1 MKKEKTIVGLIDI
14 ELKRM
19 KGAKNAESFNSLDT
33 DAQSLIDETIAA
45 LEELRQ
51 RAAAEDND
59 NGVDDIVN
67 QLRDIVDEKINA
79 ALEKV
84 KDVAPVT
91 SQNSDYLKS
100 KQAVKDYA
108 AALRNNAKNIDG
120 FKREWGEKLKTNG
133 ITFDGSEAFMP
144 ELMKSRIEDN
154 WNSDTNWLRRLNNTG
169 AKRFAI
175 RYALE
180 DQDDTNVRAKGHKR
194 NPQDADERLK
204 REQNPTLAAKIIAL
218 QAVYKLLPIDR
229 IVEFEDDGQL
239 LEWVADEISRQ
250 MYYEIGRAILIGDG
264 RNPATDPDAITS
276 FETINRASGDS
287 FVSVTTITS
296 NPLIEEV
303 MSSVIAPIYDGREI
317 VLFLGKDDL
326 FELRKFVYSS
336 SATPHYASIDELKD
350 MLGVADIVV
359 VPYLSNS
366 GNSGEARIIGMHLDK
381 YYTVGRMEGFEFVSW
396 EDYMNNMK
404 YYRGETFVGGGAG
417 LGCAAVLQHA

>member
-1 MKKEKTIVGLIDI
+1 MKKDKSIVSLIDI

-19 KGAKNAESFNSLDT
+19 KGAKSAESFNSLDT
-33 DAQSLIDETIAA
+33 DAQSLIDETIAS

-120 FKREWGEKLKTNG
+120 FKREWAEKLKTNG

-144 ELMKSRIEDN
+144 ELMRSRIEDN

-175 RYALE
+175 RYTP
-180 DQDDTNVRAKGHKR
+180 DNQDDEAVRAKGHER
-194 NPQDADERLK
+194 NSGK
-204 REQNPTLAAKIIAL
+204 IKKEQVVTLESKIIEL
-218 QAVYKLLPIDR
+218 QAIYKLLPLER

-250 MYYEIGRAILIGDG
+250 LYYSIGRAILVGD
-264 RNPATDPDAITS
+264 NNSLPEDQITS
-276 FETINRASGDS
+276 FETIAGNAPSTAYDS
-287 FVSVTTITS
+287 NKDFVE
-296 NPLIEEV
+296 NV
-303 MSSVIAPIYDGREI
+303 MDAVIAPIYNGEDTI
-317 VLFLGKDDL
+317 LFLGKDDL
-326 FELRKFVYSS
+326 FLLRKYVGG
-336 SATPHYASIDELKD
+336 TGVTTRYASIDEIKD

-366 GNSGEARIIGMHLDK
+366 GSTGEPRVIAMHPDR
-381 YYTVGRMEGFEFVSW
+381 YYTVGRMENFEFISW
-396 EDYMNNMK
+396 EDYLYNKK
-404 YYRGETFVGGGAG
+404 YYRGETFAGGGMG
-417 LGCAAVLQHA
+417 LNCAAVLAHV